1 MKKYQIAQEYF
12 KMLIKKDYKNGSL
25 QVVKQYFDDN
35 IGMGEMYLNLIKI
48 RNDWYVAN
56 TDEMELISVEEFAEQ
71 LLNVIE
77 NVDDS
82 TIEWLERY
90 YDEHAINK
98 EVINYV

>member
-35 IGMGEMYLNLIKI
+35 IGMGEMYLNLIQI

-56 TDEMELISVEEFAEQ
+56 TDEMELISVEDFAEQ

-77 NVDDS
+77 NIDDT

-90 YDEHAINK
+90 YDEHKINK